1 MRINIKNNET
11 LVRDMN
17 SMAVLNVSKASL
29 AKDAMYKEKARRDK
43 EVDSSINAL
52 NEDVKSIKQDLS
64 KILEILS
71 SRGP

>member
-1 MRINIKNNET
+1 MKLNIKNNDN

-29 AKDAMYKEKARRDK
+29 AKDTMYKEKLRREK
-43 EVDSSINAL
+43 EVDSAINKL
-52 NEDVKSIKQDLS
+52 NDEVSDIRQSVS

>member
-29 AKDAMYKEKARRDK
+29 ARDAMYKEKARRDK